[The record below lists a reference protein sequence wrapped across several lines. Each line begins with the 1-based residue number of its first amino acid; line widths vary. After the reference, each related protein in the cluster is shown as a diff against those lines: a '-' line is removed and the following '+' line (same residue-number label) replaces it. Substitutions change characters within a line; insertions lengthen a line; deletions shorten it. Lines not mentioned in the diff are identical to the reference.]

1 MCVKYHH
8 ENFDGSGYFGI
19 AGKEIPLLA
28 RMIRVIDSY
37 DTMLNGRI
45 YQHTKCHDVV
55 VDELLSNKGILY
67 DPDIVDRFIQFLSK
81 RFTLQAARI

>member
-1 MCVKYHH
+1 MDLKKSNKCTFIFLH
-8 ENFDGSGYFGI
+8 FTILSCPI
-19 AGKEIPLLA
+19 TPL
-28 RMIRVIDSY
+28 
-37 DTMLNGRI
+37 
-45 YQHTKCHDVV
+45 TKCNDVV